1 MKKFILGA
9 WCITSAAFAATIP
22 APYELATWRGFRASA
37 VSYTFDDNSPKQ
49 FSVAQPMLDAK
60 AFHATFFCIVGN
72 LSDSQWSVIENAS
85 AQGHEIGSHT
95 LTHPDL
101 TKLTDEQ
108 VTDEELN
115 SKDLIESHTG
125 NKCVSL
131 AYPFCSVPENSITS
145 QYYPFARSCNGSLVP
160 ATPPDFLSIGAMG
173 PDADMDA
180 ASDDAASAGRWLVW
194 LIHGIDDDPA
204 CCPINSLLLE
214 ANLNHVAADPSK
226 WWVETFGNVARYIQE
241 RNAAVLTVVS
251 NDASSITLRLTHD
264 LDNTVFNYPLSLRR
278 PLPDGWATAAIT
290 QNGAP
295 VSSRVVNG
303 NLVFDVIPNGG
314 DIILAK
320 PEPAATGSVAPND
333 AASFQEPLRT
343 TYEGRSL
350 AKDNAGGIALSAEA
364 SGLKAATIA
373 VQTL

>member
-9 WCITSAAFAATIP
+9 WCITSAAFAVSIP

-60 AFHATFFCIVGN
+60 GFHATFFCIVGN
-72 LSDSQWSVIENAS
+72 LSDSQWTTIENAS

-101 TKLTDEQ
+101 ATLTDEQ

-115 SKDLIESHTG
+115 SKNLIESHTG
-125 NKCVSL
+125 KKCVSL
-131 AYPFCSVPENSITS
+131 AYPYCKAPKNSITS
-145 QYYPFARSCNGSLVP
+145 QYYPFARSCNGSSVP
-160 ATPPDFLSIGAMG
+160 ATPPDFLSVGAIG
-173 PDADMDA
+173 PDVDMDA

-214 ANLNHVAADPSK
+214 ANLNHLAADPGK

-251 NDASSITLRLTHD
+251 NNATSITLRLTHH
-264 LDNTVFNYPLSLRR
+264 LDNTVFNYPLTLRR

-290 QNGAP
+290 QNGTP
-295 VSSRVVNG
+295 VSSQVVNG
-303 NLVFDVIPNGG
+303 NLVFDVVPNGG

-320 PEPAATGSVAPND
+320 AEPAATGSVELND
-333 AASFQEPLRT
+333 
-343 TYEGRSL
+343 
-350 AKDNAGGIALSAEA
+350 
-364 SGLKAATIA
+364 A
-373 VQTL
+373 VQTR